1 MLHKLYISGIVLGGL
16 VLWAPL
22 GKAQN
27 PNAAAQ
33 QPLPANPASLGI
45 ASAPKEA
52 ASGSRVIEGQDV
64 VADTTPLTGAQNL
77 TLGLPS
83 SGHSFLL
90 PSFGI
95 ATQAQMDP
103 YNSSQPNSPGVIG
116 STYLTG
122 RLALSRSSGRS
133 NLSLDYMAGGSFST
147 DSNQESSGVQS
158 LHFSDTIHWGRW
170 SAMFGDQLSYTSQ
183 SPFGFGGLGS
193 LNTLGVG
200 LGNVVGANP
209 GFRDS
214 FLPSQSI
221 LMSGA
226 PQVSNSVIGEV
237 DYALSYRA
245 SLTFAGS
252 YGLLH
257 FVDTGFQNSSSA
269 TFQAGYNY
277 LLDRKNSIGVF
288 YRFGT
293 NLFSGLSHGV
303 SDHSIQVSYARRITG
318 RLSFQVSAGPDART
332 HKSPLSGPSTVA
344 SWSAS
349 SSLTYRYRHLGTGF
363 SYNHSV
369 SGGSG
374 VLAGAETDLLTGF
387 LNHPFKR
394 DWTGSISTG
403 YSRNHALQQT
413 TPNANSISPQ
423 AWFAS
428 AQLSRQFVRYGSLY
442 IAYSASGQSGLASI
456 CTLPACSASAVSS
469 TVSIGYNWGLRPIV
483 LE

>member
-1 MLHKLYISGIVLGGL
+1 MLQKLCISGIVLGGL

-33 QPLPANPASLGI
+33 QPLPANPASVGI

-52 ASGSRVIEGQDV
+52 ARGSRVLEGQDV
-64 VADTTPLTGAQNL
+64 VADTTPLAGAQDL
-77 TLGLPS
+77 RLGLPS
-83 SGHSFLL
+83 SGHNFLL

-95 ATQAQMDP
+95 ATQAQINP
-103 YNSSQPNSPGVIG
+103 YNSSLPNSPGVIG
-116 STYLTG
+116 STYLSG

-147 DSNQESSGVQS
+147 DSKQGSSGIQS

-170 SAMFGDQLSYTSQ
+170 STMFGDQLSYTSQ

-221 LMSGA
+221 LVSGA
-226 PQVSNSVIGEV
+226 PQVSNAVIGEV
-237 DYALSYRA
+237 DYALSHRA

-252 YGLLH
+252 YGLLY
-257 FVDTGFQNSSSA
+257 FVDSGFQNGSNI

-277 LLDRKNSIGVF
+277 LLDRKNSIAVF
-288 YRFGT
+288 YRFST
-293 NLFSGLSHGV
+293 NLFSGLSQGV
-303 SDHSIQVSYARRITG
+303 DDHSIQVSYARRITG
-318 RLSFQVSAGPDART
+318 RLSFQVSAGPDAQIY
-332 HKSPLSGPSTVA
+332 KSPLSGPGAVA
-344 SWSAS
+344 SWTVS
-349 SSLTYRYRHLGTGF
+349 SSLAYQYRHLGTGF

-374 VLAGAETDLLTGF
+374 VLAGAETDLLSGF

-394 DWTGSISTG
+394 DWAGSISTG
-403 YSRNHALQQT
+403 YSRNRALQQT
-413 TPNANSISPQ
+413 TPNANTTAPQ
-423 AWFAS
+423 SWFAT
-428 AQLSRQFVRYGSLY
+428 AQLSRQFARYGSLY
-442 IAYSASGQSGLASI
+442 IAYSASGQSSLASI
-456 CTLPACSASAVSS
+456 CTLPACGGSALNS
-469 TVSIGYNWGLRPIV
+469 TISIGYNWGLRPIV